1 MKIPEFFRSGPQP
14 GSPRYNGRT
23 LDRAKG
29 GVVDASGSL
38 HPLRPQSIAVL
49 EALAAREGEIVG
61 KDTLFAE
68 VWPDTAVTDDSL
80 TQCVADIRR
89 ALGDGDRIILET
101 IPRRGFRLHADAAP
115 RMGRG
120 LRIAATAGLCAAA
133 VLLAAPVW
141 RSSTVEEGMPTVT
154 IHAGDGTAALA
165 TELGAALDHYGGVR
179 RLLDDARFVLDLAQT
194 TPDRIAAELTDTAT
208 STVLMARA
216 LDTSVPPRESAI
228 RLAAQIASWERGAIA
243 AALAEAAKQKP
254 LALLSPYE
262 CYLQLQQWDHS
273 DAMLRR
279 AETCLNDRVATDPGD
294 ARAHALLAT
303 LYAEQYWYG
312 SGLDDAIRGDLSLRP
327 PLKRRAL
334 LAVEAAEAAGLPDD
348 GEIHKAISRAYYANC
363 KRDHLI
369 ASIRRAIELT
379 PDDPNILGAAGNWL
393 SYAGDWDIGV
403 PMAQR
408 AIDLAGPDY
417 ARWWYWPLAK
427 DAWRRGDN
435 EAALDLFMRGYM
447 ENDWHTHLHLAYT
460 LPLLGRM
467 DDAREQVARLREV
480 YPGFTRETAQVTH
493 SRWCFEQDFLDRM
506 DAALALAGLPGGG
519 ETAARVAGTNTD

>member
-1 MKIPEFFRSGPQP
+1 MPRSI
-14 GSPRYNGRT
+14 T
-23 LDRAKG
+23 
-29 GVVDASGSL
+29 
-38 HPLRPQSIAVL
+38 
-49 EALAAREGEIVG
+49 
-61 KDTLFAE
+61 
-68 VWPDTAVTDDSL
+68 
-80 TQCVADIRR
+80 
-89 ALGDGDRIILET
+89 
-101 IPRRGFRLHADAAP
+101 
-115 RMGRG
+115 
-120 LRIAATAGLCAAA
+120 TAGC
-133 VLLAAPVW
+133 
-141 RSSTVEEGMPTVT
+141 
-154 IHAGDGTAALA
+154 
-165 TELGAALDHYGGVR
+165 GG
-179 RLLDDARFVLDLAQT
+179 LSNDARFVLSLAQT
-194 TPDRIAAELTDTAT
+194 SPDRIAAELTDTAT

-228 RLAAQIASWERGAIA
+228 RLAAQIASSERGTIA
-243 AALAEAAKQKP
+243 ATLAEAAKQKP
-254 LALLSPYE
+254 LALLTPYE

-279 AETCLNDRVATDPGD
+279 AETCLTDRIAAEPGD

-312 SGLDDAIRGDLSLRP
+312 SGLDDAIRDDLSLRP
-327 PLKRRAL
+327 PLKRKAL

-379 PDDPNILGAAGNWL
+379 PDDPNILGSAGNWL

-480 YPGFTRETAQVTH
+480 YPGFTRETARVTH